1 MDKHRTVNRI
11 ILSYSNSKRSAQIE
25 ITIRR
30 DIRILAEGRRRKS
43 PKHDSLF
50 ILMYS
55 LERGTR
61 TFPFSCV
68 YHTGQSGP
76 QGFLGG
82 PGAFQEQPVLEIVT
96 RTAGHRVRRRTLG
109 APRFLCRHAGR
120 QHHRIDETETVAV
133 ATRLAPAS
141 RRARVPPLALRPRPS
156 RPHIII
162 IAPICSRLV
171 PNRSSFLSTTLDDA
185 SLRNGLLTRHYACQ
199 RGLGSINRL
208 KED

>member
-1 MDKHRTVNRI
+1 
-11 ILSYSNSKRSAQIE
+11 
-25 ITIRR
+25 
-30 DIRILAEGRRRKS
+30 
-43 PKHDSLF
+43 
-50 ILMYS
+50 MYS
-55 LERGTR
+55 LVVEQGKR

-82 PGAFQEQPVLEIVT
+82 PGAFQEQSVLEIVT

-133 ATRLAPAS
+133 AARLSPAS

-162 IAPICSRLV
+162 IAPLCSRLV
-171 PNRSSFLSTTLDDA
+171 PNRSSFLSTTIDDA
-185 SLRNGLLTRHYACQ
+185 SLRNGSLTRHYAYQ
-199 RGLGSINRL
+199 RSLGSMNKASIRNEDNVIELIIHSRR
-208 KED
+208 KETSECLSSTYLFN

>member
-1 MDKHRTVNRI
+1 MVNGG
-11 ILSYSNSKRSAQIE
+11 LSYSNSKRSAKIDH
-25 ITIRR
+25 
-30 DIRILAEGRRRKS
+30 DIRIPVERRRKS
-43 PKHDSLF
+43 SKRNPLF

-55 LERGTR
+55 LEQGAR

-82 PGAFQEQPVLEIVT
+82 PGAFQEQAVLEIVT
-96 RTAGHRVRRRTLG
+96 RTAGHRVGWRTLG
-109 APRFLCRHAGR
+109 APRFLRRHAGR
-120 QHHRIDETETVAV
+120 QHHWIDETETVAV
-133 ATRLAPAS
+133 ATTRLAPAS

-162 IAPICSRLV
+162 IAPICSRHV

-185 SLRNGLLTRHYACQ
+185 SLRKTWSSTRHYAC
-199 RGLGSINRL
+199 
-208 KED
+208 